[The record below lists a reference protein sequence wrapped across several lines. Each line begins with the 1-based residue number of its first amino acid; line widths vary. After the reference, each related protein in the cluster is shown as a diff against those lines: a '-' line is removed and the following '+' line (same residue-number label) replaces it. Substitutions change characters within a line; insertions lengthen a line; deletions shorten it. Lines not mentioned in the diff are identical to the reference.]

1 MKKNNE
7 IQKLFDNAI
16 EGGIYTNI
24 ESEKIKNNV
33 MERLGKQAGDN
44 VKLSDSEETVEPV
57 IVTSS
62 HKKNRKPA
70 VFFAAAAAT
79 CLGVTVIG
87 TGFLGNGKGV
97 TSLVGGNSEVGGDII
112 ISTIPETEAAEITEK
127 IEAAE
132 ITDKIETAT
141 NAAEVSKAVIEVTEE
156 DVTKDSLENTEDY
169 HFDSIEDFLGE
180 KYPLKNTVFT
190 LLDGAVMTITYGEN
204 GTISCSGR
212 DANNN
217 YILSEDNGRVF
228 CWNGKEKKDITD
240 LFSTDK
246 PYIDSYENEES
257 GLTHY
262 IAVVGDAASGE
273 YAYAEIFAVRE
284 RKWVFHVERNANDDP
299 YDDPYSDEEDD
310 EYFYKIS
317 KLIDEV
323 IQQVSGSRYFTYSG
337 GGGKAD
343 FKTVILPCD
352 R

>member
-44 VKLSDSEETVEPV
+44 VRLSDSEETVEPV

-70 VFFAAAAAT
+70 VFFAAAAAA

-87 TGFLGNGKGV
+87 TGFFGEGKGV
-97 TSLVGGNSEVGGDII
+97 TSLVSGNSEVGGDII
-112 ISTIPETEAAEITEK
+112 ISTIPETEAA
-127 IEAAE
+127 
-132 ITDKIETAT
+132 D
-141 NAAEVSKAVIEVTEE
+141 NAAEVSQAEIAVTDE
-156 DVTKDSLENTEDY
+156 DVTKDFIENNEDY

-180 KYPLKNTVFT
+180 KYPLKNTTFT
-190 LLDGAVMTITYGEN
+190 LLDGSIVTITD
-204 GTISCSGR
+204 GR
-212 DANNN
+212 DSISGDHATADF
-217 YILSEDNGRVF
+217 ILSEKNGRVF

-284 RKWVFHVERNANDDP
+284 REWVYNAERNSNGKP
-299 YDDPYSDEEDD
+299 YGYEDVDDD
-310 EYFYKIS
+310 EYAYKIS
-317 KLIDEV
+317 NLINEA
-323 IQQVSGSRYFTYSG
+323 IQQIHGSICYISHG
-337 GGGKAD
+337 GYGVAD
-343 FKTVILPCD
+343 FKTAILPCD